1 MNKFI
6 VALIGFPVSFLI
18 IYYRVKIK
26 EMTGDIGFAEQYF
39 GAGGTYTFIFLL
51 GVLTFIGTLMY
62 IMGTLQ
68 IIVGATIGKIF

>member
-26 EMTGDIGFAEQYF
+26 ELIGDVGFAEQYL
-39 GAGGTYTFIFLL
+39 GSGGTYTFIFLI

-62 IMGTLQ
+62 VTGSLQ
-68 IIVGATIGKIF
+68 QFLGNTVGKIF